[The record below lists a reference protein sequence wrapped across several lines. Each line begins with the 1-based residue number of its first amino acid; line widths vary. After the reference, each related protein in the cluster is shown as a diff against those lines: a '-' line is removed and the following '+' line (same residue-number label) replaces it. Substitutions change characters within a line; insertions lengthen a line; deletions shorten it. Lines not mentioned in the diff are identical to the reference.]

1 MKKDIQLTSTYVAPQ
16 AKAAGAA
23 SLTSPGNSLHRW
35 QQYHDDPTQAT
46 NIMSNAVEYWPSA
59 RIPVYNPLLPYLV
72 FSKEDNTSTFF
83 SQFIHAASN
92 IIWINWVAPVTVSQY
107 M

>member
-1 MKKDIQLTSTYVAPQ
+1 MLLQSTNGVIFTALLPAMKKDIQLTSTYVAPQ

-46 NIMSNAVEYWPSA
+46 NIMSNAVEY
-59 RIPVYNPLLPYLV
+59 
-72 FSKEDNTSTFF
+72 
-83 SQFIHAASN
+83 
-92 IIWINWVAPVTVSQY
+92 
-107 M
+107 